1 MRHEARWRGQE
12 SVAYRAGKSWTSARS
27 RVTLGQCCWCIWAS
41 APCCLSRF
49 SPVGIRSSPYSL
61 FRFVTRPFS
70 YLSLYH
76 ILTEKLFPFKEKQER
91 KLKEYKEDNR
101 ERERERERR
110 NCTPFRNSRSRSISC
125 RYIGGWLKFHSLLWQ
140 LRVKGSFVFDK
151 KSLLK
156 SFEIIG
162 RLTWSWSRSWII
174 RVSASWFLI
183 FLWVNYYVIRNLI
196 HVFIS
201 LIGFISINVFIPLYH
216 WSLKWILFDIFP
228 FHFIIL
234 LHWTL
239 SLLFS
244 FIFTFFFK
252 WTYKLIVM

>member
-1 MRHEARWRGQE
+1 MKGPRIGGLPSGKKLDFCQEPRHT
-12 SVAYRAGKSWTSARS
+12 WTVLLVYLGICALLPVTILSGWYS
-27 RVTLGQCCWCIWAS
+27 IVTL
-41 APCCLSRF
+41 LSF
-49 SPVGIRSSPYSL
+49 SLRYPTLFLSFSLSYSHREAVS
-61 FRFVTRPFS
+61 FQRKTRKK
-70 YLSLYH
+70 
-76 ILTEKLFPFKEKQER
+76 IKRIER
-91 KLKEYKEDNR
+91 RQQR
-101 ERERERERR
+101 EREREKR

-216 WSLKWILFDIFP
+216 WSLKWVLFDIFP